1 MVEILLNPVLALL
14 QRANSRV
21 ISKIALL
28 VIVEIGLICG
38 SFFILTYYQSQG
50 TSIGNSI
57 NLAGKN
63 RYLTSNSLLQTEKF
77 LDGSSDVLKLETARD
92 NIEANIEALTYGRT
106 ISGVNIKSLQSD
118 FSEYLNNV
126 TRDFSAYKALIDEKI
141 IDRSQGTLGTPETV
155 LVLKQDLEAT
165 ASNLVRSS
173 DILVTA
179 LGSYADNN
187 SQNLII
193 LQIFLAVLN
202 IGILVLILYLVS
214 RILKPISKLT
224 QATSE
229 IKKGNLEYHVERKS
243 DDELGELT
251 DSFNSMINS
260 IRNFIE
266 EQRRLSDELKTANE
280 EIQQRER
287 MKDEFINVAA
297 HEMRTPVQPI
307 LGISELLKA
316 MRHENKLPVTKEEEL
331 LDMIIRNAKRL
342 LLLQENILNVSR
354 IENKLLKLNKDQCD
368 LVEIISTAIQDTEN
382 QIDKNMVEMRYNP
395 SETNPLLV
403 HADRAKLTQ
412 VVSNLLNNAIKFT
425 QAGSITVDVV
435 KDDNKAIVRIKDTGA
450 GIHPRVESKLFSK
463 FVTNSSSGTGLG
475 LFISKSIVE
484 AHGGKISGSNNTNG
498 KGATFSFS
506 LPLVELDVAQNV
518 AIL

>member
-1 MVEILLNPVLALL
+1 LNPVLALL
-14 QRANSRV
+14 QRVNSRV
-21 ISKIALL
+21 ILKIALL

-92 NIEANIEALTYGRT
+92 NLEANIEALTYGRT

-126 TRDFSAYKALIDEKI
+126 TRDFSAYKALIDENI

-214 RILKPISKLT
+214 RILKPISELT

-229 IKKGNLEYHVERKS
+229 IKKGNLRYHVEQKS

-307 LGISELLKA
+307 LGLSELLKA

-331 LDMIIRNAKRL
+331 LDMIISNAKRL
-342 LLLQENILNVSR
+342 LLLQENILDVSR

-403 HADRAKLTQ
+403 YADRAKLTQ

-435 KDDNKAIVRIKDTGA
+435 KDDNKAIVRIKDTGV

-484 AHGGKISGSNNTNG
+484 AHGGKISGSNNTND

-518 AIL
+518 EENL

>member
-1 MVEILLNPVLALL
+1 MNPILALVH
-14 QRANSRV
+14 RANSKV
-21 ISKIALL
+21 ILKITLL

-63 RYLTSNSLLQTEKF
+63 RYLTSNSLLQTERF
-77 LDGSSDVLKLETARD
+77 LDGSSDMLKLDTARD
-92 NIEANIEALTYGRT
+92 NLEANIEALTYGGT
-106 ISGVNIKSLQSD
+106 ISGVNIKSLPSD
-118 FSEYLNNV
+118 FSNYLNNV
-126 TRDFSAYKALIDEKI
+126 TRDFSAYKVLINDNI
-141 IDRSQGTLGTPETV
+141 IDRSQGALDTGETV

-165 ASNLVRSS
+165 ASNLIRSS

-187 SQNLII
+187 SQNLIM

-214 RILKPISKLT
+214 RILKPISELT
-224 QATSE
+224 QGTRE
-229 IKKGNLEYHVERKS
+229 IRKGKLSYHVEHKS

-260 IRNFIE
+260 IRSYIE

-297 HEMRTPVQPI
+297 HEMRTPIQPI
-307 LGISELLKA
+307 LGISELLKS
-316 MRHENKLPVTKEEEL
+316 MRHENNLPVTKEEEL
-331 LDMIIRNAKRL
+331 LDMIINNAKRL
-342 LLLQENILNVSR
+342 LLLQENILDVSR
-354 IENKLLKLNKDQCD
+354 IENKLLKLNKVQCD
-368 LVEIISTAIQDTEN
+368 LVEIISTAVQDVEN
-382 QIDKNMVEMRYNP
+382 RIDKNMVKLRYKQTEAN
-395 SETNPLLV
+395 SLLV
-403 HADRAKLTQ
+403 YADRAKLTQ

-435 KDDNKAIVRIKDTGA
+435 KDDNKAIVRIRDTGT

-506 LPLVELDVAQNV
+506 LPVVELDVAQNV
-518 AIL
+518 EGNL

>member
-1 MVEILLNPVLALL
+1 MNPVLALL
-14 QRANSRV
+14 QRVNSRV
-21 ISKIALL
+21 ILKIALL

-92 NIEANIEALTYGRT
+92 NLEANIEALTYGRT

-126 TRDFSAYKALIDEKI
+126 TRDFSAYKALIDENI

-214 RILKPISKLT
+214 RILKPISELT

-229 IKKGNLEYHVERKS
+229 IKKGNLRYHVEQKS

-251 DSFNSMINS
+251 DSFNLMINS

-307 LGISELLKA
+307 LGLSELLKA

-331 LDMIIRNAKRL
+331 LDMIISNAKRL

-395 SETNPLLV
+395 SETNPPLV
-403 HADRAKLTQ
+403 YADRAKLTQ

-435 KDDNKAIVRIKDTGA
+435 KDDNEAIVRIKDTGA

-484 AHGGKISGSNNTNG
+484 AHGGKISGSNNTND

-506 LPLVELDVAQNV
+506 LPLVELGVAQHAEEN
-518 AIL
+518 L

>member
-1 MVEILLNPVLALL
+1 MNPVLALL
-14 QRANSRV
+14 QRVNSRV
-21 ISKIALL
+21 ILKIALL

-92 NIEANIEALTYGRT
+92 NLEANIEALTYGRT

-126 TRDFSAYKALIDEKI
+126 TRDFSAYKALIDENI

-214 RILKPISKLT
+214 RILKPISELT

-229 IKKGNLEYHVERKS
+229 IKKGNLRYHVEQKS

-307 LGISELLKA
+307 LGLSELLKA

-331 LDMIIRNAKRL
+331 LDMIISNAKRL
-342 LLLQENILNVSR
+342 LLLQENILDVSR

-403 HADRAKLTQ
+403 YADRAKLTQ

-484 AHGGKISGSNNTNG
+484 AHGGKISGSNNTND

-518 AIL
+518 EENL

>member
-1 MVEILLNPVLALL
+1 MNPVLALL
-14 QRANSRV
+14 QRVNSRV
-21 ISKIALL
+21 ILKIALL

-92 NIEANIEALTYGRT
+92 NLEANIEALTYGRT

-126 TRDFSAYKALIDEKI
+126 TRDFSAYKALIDENI

-214 RILKPISKLT
+214 RILKPISELT

-229 IKKGNLEYHVERKS
+229 IKKGNLRYHVEQKS

-307 LGISELLKA
+307 LGLSELLKA

-331 LDMIIRNAKRL
+331 LDMIISNAKRL

-395 SETNPLLV
+395 SETNPPLV
-403 HADRAKLTQ
+403 YADRAKLTQ

-435 KDDNKAIVRIKDTGA
+435 KDDNKAIVRIKDTGV

-484 AHGGKISGSNNTNG
+484 AHGGKISGSNNTND

-518 AIL
+518 EENL

>member
-1 MVEILLNPVLALL
+1 MNPVLALL
-14 QRANSRV
+14 QRVNSRV
-21 ISKIALL
+21 ILKIALL

-92 NIEANIEALTYGRT
+92 NLEANIEALTYGRT

-126 TRDFSAYKALIDEKI
+126 TRDFSAYKALIDENI

-214 RILKPISKLT
+214 RILKPISELT

-229 IKKGNLEYHVERKS
+229 IKKGNLRYHVEQKS

-307 LGISELLKA
+307 LGLSELLKA

-331 LDMIIRNAKRL
+331 LDMIISNAKRL
-342 LLLQENILNVSR
+342 LLLQENILDVSR

-395 SETNPLLV
+395 SETNPPLV
-403 HADRAKLTQ
+403 YADRAKLTQ

-484 AHGGKISGSNNTNG
+484 AHGGKISGSNNTND

-518 AIL
+518 EENL

>member
-1 MVEILLNPVLALL
+1 MNPVSALL
-14 QRANSRV
+14 RRVNSKV
-21 ISKIALL
+21 ILKITLL
-28 VIVEIGLICG
+28 VIIEIGLICG

-63 RYLTSNSLLQTEKF
+63 RYLTINSLLQTEKF
-77 LDGSSDVLKLETARD
+77 LDNSSDKLKLETARD
-92 NIEANIEALTYGRT
+92 NLEANIQALTHGGT
-106 ISGVNIKSLQSD
+106 ISGVNIKSLPTD
-118 FSEYLNNV
+118 FSDYLNNV
-126 TRDFSAYKALIDEKI
+126 TRDFSAYKLLIDDNI
-141 IDRSQGTLGTPETV
+141 IGRSQGVLDTPERV

-214 RILKPISKLT
+214 RILKPISELT
-224 QATSE
+224 QGTRE
-229 IKKGNLEYHVERKS
+229 IRKGKLNYHVEQKS
-243 DDELGELT
+243 NDELGELT

-260 IRNFIE
+260 IRSYIE
-266 EQRRLSDELKTANE
+266 EQRRLTDELKTANE

-307 LGISELLKA
+307 LGLSELLKSL
-316 MRHENKLPVTKEEEL
+316 RHENNLPDTKEEEL
-331 LDMIIRNAKRL
+331 LDMIINNAKRL

-354 IENKLLKLNKDQCD
+354 IENNILKLNKEQCD
-368 LVEIISTAIQDTEN
+368 LVEIISRAIQDVEN
-382 QIDKNMVEMRYNP
+382 QIDKNLVELRYKHTEAN
-395 SETNPLLV
+395 SLLIY
-403 HADRAKLTQ
+403 ADRAKLIQ

-435 KDDNKAIVRIKDTGA
+435 KDDNKATVRIKDTGT
-450 GIHPRVESKLFSK
+450 GIHPRVESELFSK

-484 AHGGKISGSNNTNG
+484 AHGGKISGSNNTDG

-518 AIL
+518 EGNL

>member
-1 MVEILLNPVLALL
+1 V
-14 QRANSRV
+14 NSRV
-21 ISKIALL
+21 ILKIALL

-92 NIEANIEALTYGRT
+92 NLEANIEALTYGRT

-126 TRDFSAYKALIDEKI
+126 TRDFSAYKALIDENI

-214 RILKPISKLT
+214 RILKPISELT

-229 IKKGNLEYHVERKS
+229 IKKGNLRYHVEQKS

-307 LGISELLKA
+307 LGLSELLKA

-331 LDMIIRNAKRL
+331 LDMIISNAKRL
-342 LLLQENILNVSR
+342 LLLQENILDVSR

-403 HADRAKLTQ
+403 YADRAKLTQ

-484 AHGGKISGSNNTNG
+484 AHGGKISGSNNTND

-518 AIL
+518 EENL

>member
-1 MVEILLNPVLALL
+1 MNPVLALL
-14 QRANSRV
+14 QRVNSRV
-21 ISKIALL
+21 ILKIALL

-126 TRDFSAYKALIDEKI
+126 TRDFSAYKALIDENI

-214 RILKPISKLT
+214 RILKPISELT

-229 IKKGNLEYHVERKS
+229 IKKGNLRYHVEQKS

-307 LGISELLKA
+307 LGLSELLKA

-331 LDMIIRNAKRL
+331 LDMIISNAKRL

-395 SETNPLLV
+395 SETNPPLV
-403 HADRAKLTQ
+403 YADRAKLTQ

-484 AHGGKISGSNNTNG
+484 AHGGKISGSNNTND

-518 AIL
+518 EENL

>member
-1 MVEILLNPVLALL
+1 MNPVLALL
-14 QRANSRV
+14 RRANSKV
-21 ISKIALL
+21 ILKITLL
-28 VIVEIGLICG
+28 VIVEIGLICS
-38 SFFILTYYQSQG
+38 SFFVLTYYQSQG

-77 LDGSSDVLKLETARD
+77 LDSSSDKLKVETARD
-92 NIEANIEALTYGRT
+92 NLEANIHALTYGGT
-106 ISGVNIKSLQSD
+106 ISGVNIKSLPPD
-118 FSEYLNNV
+118 FSDYLNNV
-126 TRDFSAYKALIDEKI
+126 TRDFSAYKVLIDDNI
-141 IDRSQGTLGTPETV
+141 IGRSQGALDTPETV

-187 SQNLII
+187 SHNLII

-214 RILKPISKLT
+214 RILKPISELT
-224 QATSE
+224 QGTRE
-229 IKKGNLEYHVERKS
+229 IRKGKLSYHIEPKS

-260 IRNFIE
+260 IRSYIE
-266 EQRRLSDELKTANE
+266 EQRRLTDELKTANE

-307 LGISELLKA
+307 LGLSELLKS
-316 MRHENKLPVTKEEEL
+316 MRHENNLPVTKEEEL
-331 LDMIIRNAKRL
+331 LDMIINNAKRL
-342 LLLQENILNVSR
+342 LLLQENILDVSR
-354 IENKLLKLNKDQCD
+354 IENKLLKLNKEQCD
-368 LVEIISTAIQDTEN
+368 LIEIISTAIQDVEN
-382 QIDKNMVEMRYNP
+382 QIDKNMVELRYKQ
-395 SETNPLLV
+395 SEANSLLV
-403 HADRAKLTQ
+403 YADRAKLTQ
-412 VVSNLLNNAIKFT
+412 VVTNLLNNAIKFT
-425 QAGSITVDVV
+425 QAGSITVDIV
-435 KDDNKAIVRIKDTGA
+435 KDDNKAIVRIKDTGT

-518 AIL
+518 EGNL

>member
-1 MVEILLNPVLALL
+1 MNPVLALL
-14 QRANSRV
+14 QRVNSRV
-21 ISKIALL
+21 ILKIALL

-92 NIEANIEALTYGRT
+92 NLEANIEALTYGRT

-126 TRDFSAYKALIDEKI
+126 TRDFSAYKALIDENI

-214 RILKPISKLT
+214 RILKPISELT

-229 IKKGNLEYHVERKS
+229 IKKGNLRYHVEQKS

-307 LGISELLKA
+307 LGLSELLKA

-331 LDMIIRNAKRL
+331 LDMIISNAKRL
-342 LLLQENILNVSR
+342 LLLQENILDVSR

-395 SETNPLLV
+395 SETNPPLV
-403 HADRAKLTQ
+403 YADRAKLTQ

-435 KDDNKAIVRIKDTGA
+435 KDDNEAIVRIKDTGA

-484 AHGGKISGSNNTNG
+484 AHGGKISGSNNTND

-518 AIL
+518 EENL

>member
-1 MVEILLNPVLALL
+1 VNSKVIL
-14 QRANSRV
+14 
-21 ISKIALL
+21 KITLL

-92 NIEANIEALTYGRT
+92 NLEANIEALTYGRT

-126 TRDFSAYKALIDEKI
+126 TRDFSAYKALIDENI
-141 IDRSQGTLGTPETV
+141 IDRSQGNLGTPETV
-155 LVLKQDLEAT
+155 LVLKQVLEAT

-214 RILKPISKLT
+214 RILKPISELT

-229 IKKGNLEYHVERKS
+229 IKKGNLRYHVEQKS

-251 DSFNSMINS
+251 DSFNLMINS

-307 LGISELLKA
+307 LGLSELLKA

-331 LDMIIRNAKRL
+331 LDMIISNAKRL
-342 LLLQENILNVSR
+342 LLLQENILDVSR
-354 IENKLLKLNKDQCD
+354 IENKLLKLNKDQCN

-395 SETNPLLV
+395 SETNPPLV
-403 HADRAKLTQ
+403 YADRAKLTQ

-435 KDDNKAIVRIKDTGA
+435 KDDNEAIVRIKDTGA

-518 AIL
+518 EGNL

>member
-1 MVEILLNPVLALL
+1 V
-14 QRANSRV
+14 NSRV
-21 ISKIALL
+21 ILKIALL

-92 NIEANIEALTYGRT
+92 NLEANIEALTYGRT

-126 TRDFSAYKALIDEKI
+126 TRDFSAYKALIDENI

-214 RILKPISKLT
+214 RILKPISELT

-229 IKKGNLEYHVERKS
+229 IKKGNLRYHVEQKS

-251 DSFNSMINS
+251 DSFNLMINS

-280 EIQQRER
+280 EIQQREL

-307 LGISELLKA
+307 LGLSELLKA

-331 LDMIIRNAKRL
+331 LDMIISNAKRL

-395 SETNPLLV
+395 SETNPPLV
-403 HADRAKLTQ
+403 YADRAKLTQ

-484 AHGGKISGSNNTNG
+484 AHGGKISGSNNTND

-518 AIL
+518 EENL

>member
-1 MVEILLNPVLALL
+1 MNPVLALL
-14 QRANSRV
+14 QRVNSRV
-21 ISKIALL
+21 ILKIALL

-92 NIEANIEALTYGRT
+92 NLEANIEALTYGRT

-126 TRDFSAYKALIDEKI
+126 TRDFSAYKALIDENI

-214 RILKPISKLT
+214 RILKPISELT

-229 IKKGNLEYHVERKS
+229 IKKGNLRYHVEQKS

-251 DSFNSMINS
+251 DSFNLMINS

-307 LGISELLKA
+307 LGLSELLKA

-331 LDMIIRNAKRL
+331 LDMIISNAKRL
-342 LLLQENILNVSR
+342 LLLQENILDVSR

-395 SETNPLLV
+395 SETNPPLV
-403 HADRAKLTQ
+403 YADRAKLTQ

-435 KDDNKAIVRIKDTGA
+435 KDDNKAIVRIKDTGV

-518 AIL
+518 EENL

>member
-1 MVEILLNPVLALL
+1 LNPVLALL
-14 QRANSRV
+14 QRVNSRV
-21 ISKIALL
+21 ILKIALL

-92 NIEANIEALTYGRT
+92 NLEANIEALTYGRT

-126 TRDFSAYKALIDEKI
+126 TRDFSAYKALIDENI

-214 RILKPISKLT
+214 RILKPISELT

-229 IKKGNLEYHVERKS
+229 IKKGNLRYHVEQKS

-307 LGISELLKA
+307 LGLSELLKA

-331 LDMIIRNAKRL
+331 LDMIISNAKRL

-395 SETNPLLV
+395 SETNPPLV
-403 HADRAKLTQ
+403 YADRAKLTQ

-435 KDDNKAIVRIKDTGA
+435 KDDNEAIVRIKDTGA

-484 AHGGKISGSNNTNG
+484 AHGGKISGSNNTND

-518 AIL
+518 EENL

>member
-1 MVEILLNPVLALL
+1 MNPVLALL
-14 QRANSRV
+14 QRVNSRV
-21 ISKIALL
+21 ILKIALL

-92 NIEANIEALTYGRT
+92 NLEANIEALTYGRT

-126 TRDFSAYKALIDEKI
+126 TRDFSAYKALIDENI

-214 RILKPISKLT
+214 RILKPISELT

-229 IKKGNLEYHVERKS
+229 IKKGNLRYHVEQKS

-251 DSFNSMINS
+251 DSFNLMINS

-307 LGISELLKA
+307 LGLSELLKA

-331 LDMIIRNAKRL
+331 LDMIISNAKRL
-342 LLLQENILNVSR
+342 LLLQENILDVSR
-354 IENKLLKLNKDQCD
+354 IENKLLKLNKDQCN

-395 SETNPLLV
+395 SETNPPLV
-403 HADRAKLTQ
+403 YADRAKLTQ

-484 AHGGKISGSNNTNG
+484 AHGGKISGSNNTND

-518 AIL
+518 EENL

>member
-1 MVEILLNPVLALL
+1 MNPILALVH
-14 QRANSRV
+14 RANSKV
-21 ISKIALL
+21 ILKITLL

-63 RYLTSNSLLQTEKF
+63 RYLTSNSLLQTERF
-77 LDGSSDVLKLETARD
+77 LDGSSDMLKLDTARD
-92 NIEANIEALTYGRT
+92 NLEANIEALTYGGT
-106 ISGVNIKSLQSD
+106 ISGVNIKSLPSD
-118 FSEYLNNV
+118 FSNYLNNV
-126 TRDFSAYKALIDEKI
+126 TRDFTAYKVLINDNI
-141 IDRSQGTLGTPETV
+141 IDRSQGALDTGETV

-165 ASNLVRSS
+165 ASNLIRSS

-187 SQNLII
+187 SQNLIM

-214 RILKPISKLT
+214 RILKPISELT
-224 QATSE
+224 QGIRE
-229 IKKGNLEYHVERKS
+229 IRKGKLSYHVEHKS

-260 IRNFIE
+260 IRSYIE

-297 HEMRTPVQPI
+297 HEMRTPIQPI
-307 LGISELLKA
+307 LGISELLKS
-316 MRHENKLPVTKEEEL
+316 MRHENNLPVTKEEEL
-331 LDMIIRNAKRL
+331 LDMIINNAKRL
-342 LLLQENILNVSR
+342 LLLQENILDVSR
-354 IENKLLKLNKDQCD
+354 IENKLLKLNKVQCD
-368 LVEIISTAIQDTEN
+368 LVEIISTAVQDVEN
-382 QIDKNMVEMRYNP
+382 RIDKNMVKLRYKQTEAN
-395 SETNPLLV
+395 SLLV
-403 HADRAKLTQ
+403 YADRAKLIQ

-425 QAGSITVDVV
+425 QAGCITVDVI
-435 KDDNKAIVRIKDTGA
+435 KDDNKSIVRIRDTGT
-450 GIHPRVESKLFSK
+450 GIHPSVESKLFSK

-506 LPLVELDVAQNV
+506 LPVVELDVAQNV
-518 AIL
+518 EGNL

>member
-1 MVEILLNPVLALL
+1 MNPILALVH
-14 QRANSRV
+14 RANSKV
-21 ISKIALL
+21 ILKITLL

-63 RYLTSNSLLQTEKF
+63 RYLTSNSLLQTERF
-77 LDGSSDVLKLETARD
+77 LDGSSDMLKLDTARD
-92 NIEANIEALTYGRT
+92 NLEANIEALTYGGT
-106 ISGVNIKSLQSD
+106 ISGVNIKSLPSD
-118 FSEYLNNV
+118 FSNYLNNV
-126 TRDFSAYKALIDEKI
+126 TRDFSAYKVLINDNI
-141 IDRSQGTLGTPETV
+141 IDRSQGALDTGETV

-165 ASNLVRSS
+165 ASNLIRSS

-187 SQNLII
+187 SQNLIM

-214 RILKPISKLT
+214 RILKPISELT
-224 QATSE
+224 QGTRE
-229 IKKGNLEYHVERKS
+229 IRKGKLSYHVEHKS

-260 IRNFIE
+260 IRSYIE

-297 HEMRTPVQPI
+297 HEMRTPIQPI
-307 LGISELLKA
+307 LGISELLKS
-316 MRHENKLPVTKEEEL
+316 MRHENNLPVTKEEEL
-331 LDMIIRNAKRL
+331 LDMIINNAKRL
-342 LLLQENILNVSR
+342 LLLQENILDVSR
-354 IENKLLKLNKDQCD
+354 IENKLLKLNKVQCD
-368 LVEIISTAIQDTEN
+368 LVEIISTAVQDVEN
-382 QIDKNMVEMRYNP
+382 RIDKNMVKLRYKQTEAN
-395 SETNPLLV
+395 SLLV
-403 HADRAKLTQ
+403 YADRAKLTQ

-425 QAGSITVDVV
+425 Q
-435 KDDNKAIVRIKDTGA
+435 
-450 GIHPRVESKLFSK
+450 
-463 FVTNSSSGTGLG
+463 
-475 LFISKSIVE
+475 
-484 AHGGKISGSNNTNG
+484 
-498 KGATFSFS
+498 
-506 LPLVELDVAQNV
+506 VAALQ
-518 AIL
+518 